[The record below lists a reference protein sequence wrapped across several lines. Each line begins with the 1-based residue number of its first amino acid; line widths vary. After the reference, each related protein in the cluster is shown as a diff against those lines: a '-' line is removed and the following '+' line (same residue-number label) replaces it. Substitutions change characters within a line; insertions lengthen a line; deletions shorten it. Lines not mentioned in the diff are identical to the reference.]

1 MLNQND
7 RTQRFV
13 VAWDFCKK
21 PSNSFYRVVLDELG
35 SSHPSGDYEMIQRS
49 VALCRDDFVASRLA
63 ALAEHFGARVVSLPV
78 QGEGLSAEAQNDAR
92 EFVVRILSRRLSN
105 RGRRR
110 G

>member
-7 RTQRFV
+7 GTTRFI

-35 SSHPSGDYEMIQRS
+35 SSHPGGDYEMIQRS

-63 ALAEHFGARVVSLPV
+63 ALAEHFGARVISLPV
-78 QGEGLSAEAQNDAR
+78 KGEGLSAESQTNAR
-92 EFVVRILSRRLSN
+92 MFVERILSQRWRN